1 MTQPLALRRSSPMRR
16 GAEILGP
23 DAMEM
28 IAQGS
33 DSISSLR
40 HHHHH
45 QYSQHSPSRPV
56 LPHYQHPQLSSSLE
70 VHLVHASTAS
80 SQDIL
85 GTHVPSY
92 WRGQTRPDHHDSS
105 IRGLHSSSSSDSR
118 LHSSTCHRH
127 SSSTCH
133 LPSRSRQ
140 LHRSTSSRWFPTT
153 RLSIHSH
160 SRVQQAHR
168 HPPLRDSR
176 REHMHWMQSR
186 PQIVL

>member
-1 MTQPLALRRSSPMRR
+1 MTQLLALRRSSLMRR
-16 GAEILGP
+16 GAEILGL

-28 IAQGS
+28 IALGS

-40 HHHHH
+40 HHHH
-45 QYSQHSPSRPV
+45 QYSQHSPSRLV

-80 SQDIL
+80 SQGIL

-105 IRGLHSSSSSDSR
+105 IRGLHSSSSDSR

-127 SSSTCH
+127 SS
-133 LPSRSRQ
+133 
-140 LHRSTSSRWFPTT
+140 
-153 RLSIHSH
+153 
-160 SRVQQAHR
+160 
-168 HPPLRDSR
+168 
-176 REHMHWMQSR
+176 
-186 PQIVL
+186 

>member
-1 MTQPLALRRSSPMRR
+1 MTQLLALRRSSLMRR

-28 IAQGS
+28 IALRS

-40 HHHHH
+40 HHH
-45 QYSQHSPSRPV
+45 QYSQHFPSRLV
-56 LPHYQHPQLSSSLE
+56 LLHYQHPQLSSSLE

-80 SQDIL
+80 RQDTL

-92 WRGQTRPDHHDSS
+92 WRGQTRPDHLDSS
-105 IRGLHSSSSSDSR
+105 IRGLHSSSSDSR

-140 LHRSTSSRWFPTT
+140 LHRSTSSRW
-153 RLSIHSH
+153 
-160 SRVQQAHR
+160 
-168 HPPLRDSR
+168 
-176 REHMHWMQSR
+176 
-186 PQIVL
+186 